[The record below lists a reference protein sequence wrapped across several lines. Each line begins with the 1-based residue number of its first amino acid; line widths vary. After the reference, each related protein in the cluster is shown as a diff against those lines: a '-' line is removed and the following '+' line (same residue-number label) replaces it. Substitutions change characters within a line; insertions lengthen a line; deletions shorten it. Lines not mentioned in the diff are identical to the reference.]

1 MYTQLLKLVLWLE
14 LVGCV
19 AGKVDA
25 ERASRPYKVVTT

>member
-1 MYTQLLKLVLWLE
+1 MYTQLLKLV